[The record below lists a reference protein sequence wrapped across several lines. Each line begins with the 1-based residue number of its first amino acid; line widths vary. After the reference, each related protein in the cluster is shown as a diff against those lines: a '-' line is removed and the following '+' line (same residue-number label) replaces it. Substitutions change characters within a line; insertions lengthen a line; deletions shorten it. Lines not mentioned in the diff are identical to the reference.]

1 MVPLGTTRPTPSRS
15 VPNQMVR
22 CVCGASYVDHLAD
35 QLFRRTLAQW
45 RSADQDYQNEYHGEE
60 TKPTK
65 VESAND
71 VAADV
76 KWKEQDRE

>member
-1 MVPLGTTRPTPSRS
+1 
-15 VPNQMVR
+15 
-22 CVCGASYVDHLAD
+22 
-35 QLFRRTLAQW
+35 LFRRTLAQW